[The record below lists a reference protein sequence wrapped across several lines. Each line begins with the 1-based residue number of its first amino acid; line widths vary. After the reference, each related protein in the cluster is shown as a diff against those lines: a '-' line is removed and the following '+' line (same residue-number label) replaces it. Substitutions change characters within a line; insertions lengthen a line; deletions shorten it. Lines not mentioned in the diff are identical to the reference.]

1 MKKKLLTLLLSLLF
15 LLSACQGKPEP
26 EITTTTENQ
35 TTSISSTTIMEQIT
49 VAPELIQQIEGGYG
63 HSIEKRYC
71 YIANFWEAH
80 DVFPPAAF
88 DMLVDEYGRSLRD
101 HPPEMY
107 FATLIK
113 RYDVPKGKF
122 EEAIQKAAKRY
133 VVEGH
138 NLTQEAWELPN
149 PDILYTFD
157 NEIIN
162 AYYRRENL
170 VEPDWAT
177 LKTYESY
184 SAFLAAN
191 PQ

>member
-1 MKKKLLTLLLSLLF
+1 
-15 LLSACQGKPEP
+15 
-26 EITTTTENQ
+26 
-35 TTSISSTTIMEQIT
+35 
-49 VAPELIQQIEGGYG
+49 
-63 HSIEKRYC
+63 
-71 YIANFWEAH
+71 
-80 DVFPPAAF
+80 
-88 DMLVDEYGRSLRD
+88 
-101 HPPEMY
+101 